1 MRTTVVVIAL
11 SVGGLSALWAIEARA
26 ETTAWKTGLQPPPCA
41 EGRALLAAKLAYLE
55 ARISPGP
62 DQQDPW
68 RTFANAIRASAD
80 GFDRLCAEEPLRPE
94 SADAGERLER
104 MQGHAAAMQAMF
116 GALAKAYEAIAPVLT
131 PAQRDILSRN
141 IVPVAADPGI
151 LPATACRPW
160 ATAARRGHGPE
171 LQPKPTGIAGGSV
184 GTPAVLIY
192 ECRPFPRSERMRR
205 DHIRLCK
212 RH

>member
-1 MRTTVVVIAL
+1 MSSRSAAAVRITVVVIAL
-11 SVGGLSALWAIEARA
+11 SVGGLSALWAIGARA
-26 ETTAWKTGLQPPPCA
+26 ETTTWKTGLQPPPCA
-41 EGRALLAAKLAYLE
+41 EGRALLAARLAYLE

-62 DQQDPW
+62 DQQEPW

-94 SADAGERLER
+94 SADASERLER

-141 IVPVAADPGI
+141 IVPPPPIPGFFPPPPAGLG
-151 LPATACRPW
+151 LPPRAGDMALNCSPNQ
-160 ATAARRGHGPE
+160 PE
-171 LQPKPTGIAGGSV
+171 LL
-184 GTPAVLIY
+184 AVPWGPP
-192 ECRPFPRSERMRR
+192 PF
-205 DHIRLCK
+205 
-212 RH
+212 